1 MAKNW
6 YVAEVGDIKA
16 LRALLGSLRNLESVF
31 DAYRVTPS

>member
-6 YVAEVGDIKA
+6 YVAEVGDLKSLSSLLKA
-16 LRALLGSLRNLESVF
+16 LRNIEAVF